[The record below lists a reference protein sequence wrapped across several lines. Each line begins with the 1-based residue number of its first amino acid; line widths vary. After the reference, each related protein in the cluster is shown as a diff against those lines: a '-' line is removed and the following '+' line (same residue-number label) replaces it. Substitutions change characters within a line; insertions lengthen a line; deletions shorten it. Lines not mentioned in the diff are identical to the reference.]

1 MVGKTLLLAACAVL
15 LLGSRVPAETTV
27 FVSPTPNTWVSRS
40 EHLVLKLNN
49 PEVTAV
55 RINVNGVIGDML
67 SISSPEYRK
76 AFQDFLIVQPLWDQ
90 GRNEIS
96 VEAYVGKE
104 RAETAVASIYYAPGG
119 DGATVPPE
127 FKPFVFHLPD
137 TENRCIGC
145 HNMAPSPAQLL
156 STQERENPC
165 FSCHRGM
172 LRVPFVHG
180 PAGTYSCVYCH
191 QEKATPKYS
200 VTKRDMPLCAEC
212 HEDKASEFSKRKYI
226 HGPIAGGMCEVCH
239 DPHGS
244 ANRAQL
250 RMPINTL
257 CLSCHEAIARKPH
270 ILRTPSGEG
279 HPVSGRKDPSASA
292 SGRDMSCISCHNP
305 HAADVR
311 YFFVNNADDRMELC
325 QMCHNK

>member
-1 MVGKTLLLAACAVL
+1 MLGKGLWLAVCAVI
-15 LLGSRVPAETTV
+15 LLGTPATAGTIA
-27 FVSPTPNTWVSRS
+27 FVAPTPNTWVGRS
-40 EHLVLKLNN
+40 DHLVLKLNN
-49 PEVTAV
+49 PEITAV
-55 RINVNGVIGDML
+55 RINVNGVVGDML
-67 SISSPEYRK
+67 AISSPEYRK

-90 GRNEIS
+90 GRNEVS
-96 VEAYVGKE
+96 VEAYAGKE
-104 RAETAVASIYYAPGG
+104 RVETAVASVYYAPGR

-127 FKPFVFHLPD
+127 FKPFVFHVPD
-137 TENRCIGC
+137 TESRCSGC

-165 FSCHRGM
+165 FGCHRGM
-172 LRVPFVHG
+172 LKVAFVHG

-191 QEKATPKYS
+191 KEKASPKYS
-200 VTKRDMPLCAEC
+200 VPKRDSALCVEC
-212 HEDKASEFSKRKYI
+212 HEDKSTDFAKRKYV

-257 CLSCHEAIARKPH
+257 CLSCHETVARRPH

-311 YFFVNNADDRMELC
+311 YFFVNNAEERMALC